1 MNENQ
6 FTITL
11 ENGSEQVCNF
21 LFNFT
26 NEDTNKNY
34 IFFEI
39 VISGIID
46 VVEYVEDENKELEL
60 LPVTDEATRE
70 MLNEVLIEF
79 NNQECGCGCGCGCG
93 DESNEAEEEHT
104 CCGGCNK

>member
-1 MNENQ
+1 MNNNQ

-26 NEDTNKNY
+26 DEDTNKNY

-39 VISGIID
+39 EVSGIID
-46 VVEYVEDENKELEL
+46 VVEYIEVENKELEL
-60 LPVTDEATRE
+60 LPVTDEKTRE
-70 MLNEVLIEF
+70 MLSEVLTEF
-79 NNQECGCGCGCGCG
+79 NNHECGCGCGCGC
-93 DESNEAEEEHT
+93 DEETEEEHT